1 MKRYV
6 QLWREEW
13 QRLRM
18 LDWQALDLQEAGAW
32 PWAVKVLSGVL
43 VFLVA
48 LTLTGWWWV
57 SDYRSALAAAQRQ
70 EVRLLN
76 DYRGS
81 VHAAGLLAHTRT
93 QLAELEAQRVQVR
106 ATLTPHDDTPALLD
120 SIINAADDN
129 QLVIETIQLQPVI
142 ARSAYTEYPLDIR
155 VQGGYHQLAQFISDI
170 STLPRLI
177 TQHAFTLAPV
187 DPQSDMLAMT
197 LVAKAYGET
206 DQTHDDEYQEGPP

>member
-1 MKRYV
+1 MKGYV
-6 QLWREEW
+6 RQWREEW
-13 QRLRM
+13 QRLRT

-48 LTLTGWWWV
+48 LTLTGWWWAG
-57 SDYRSALAAAQRQ
+57 DYRTALAAAQRQ

-93 QLAELEAQRVQVR
+93 QLAELEAQMVQVR
-106 ATLTPHDDTPALLD
+106 ATLMSHVDTPVLLD

-129 QLVIETIQLQPVI
+129 QLVIEAIQLQPAI
-142 ARSAYTEYPLDIR
+142 ARAAYIEYPLDIQ
-155 VQGGYHQLAQFISDI
+155 VQGGYHQLAQFIRDI

-187 DPQSDMLAMT
+187 DPQSDMLALK
-197 LVAKAYGET
+197 LVAKAYGEAG
-206 DQTHDDEYQEGPP
+206 QTHDDERQEGPP